1 MKSKVVPLVLLLLLL
16 NSTAAFAQSGD
27 DAFYA
32 VGDLVIAR
40 PLGIVSIAVG
50 SAAFIASLP
59 FALTS
64 GSVRNTA
71 DLLVGEPFRFTF
83 RRPLGEFR
91 QGSYNKSCDKTRKD
105 KTERMEGED

>member
-1 MKSKVVPLVLLLLLL
+1 MKKKVIPLVLLLLLL
-16 NSTAAFAQSGD
+16 NSTVAFAQSGD

-40 PLGIVSIAVG
+40 PLGIVSIVVG
-50 SAAFIASLP
+50 GAAFIASLP

-71 DLLVGEPFRFTF
+71 DLLVGQPFRFTF
-83 RRPLGEFR
+83 KRPLGEFR
-91 QGSYNKSCDKTRKD
+91 QGSHDVQRENIRRNKTQGTKGKD
-105 KTERMEGED
+105 

>member
-1 MKSKVVPLVLLLLLL
+1 MKRKVIPLVLLLVFL
-16 NSTAAFAQSGD
+16 NSAAAFAQSGD

-32 VGDLVIAR
+32 VGDLAIAR
-40 PLGIVSIAVG
+40 PLGIVSIVIG
-50 SAAFIASLP
+50 SAAFIASFP

-83 RRPLGEFR
+83 KRPLGEFR
-91 QGSYNKSCDKTRKD
+91 QGSYGKPRDRNEKD
-105 KTERMEGED
+105 GT